1 MNLLSRD
8 KRTIKEMRLL
18 FFILLSLILSSGK
31 FFAQDNV
38 KKIREN
44 RDKTLREIEYANRLL
59 IETQGKT
66 KESLNEVSLI
76 NHKLNKR
83 KEYLVGIEVEVSVL
97 DKTID
102 ENQIVIHSLENE
114 IDKLKRLYAR
124 MIVNGYKNQSNHYLV
139 MYFLASENLNQLY
152 RRMRTI
158 KLFNSYLK
166 KKHLELS
173 ELKKEYIQKNTEL
186 LKLKS
191 EKDDLAKKAK
201 KETIIIQQEVNQK
214 NTLVKQLKKRQK
226 EIEEEIRNKEN
237 TAKKLENELKRIID
251 EERKKVKTSGSKER
265 MTPAEKIISS
275 DFEKNAGRLPWPTQ
289 KGVITGQYGEHQH
302 PDYKSVT
309 IRNDGIYIATTKGEY
324 ARSIF
329 KGVVSR
335 VFSIPGENYTVII
348 KHGQFYSLYHNLINV
363 SVKAGQNV
371 DIKENIGKVFTNDKT
386 KETVLYFQIWKE
398 TERRDPELWLA
409 PL

>member
-124 MIVNGYKNQSNHYLV
+124 MIVNGYKNQSKHYLV

>member
-1 MNLLSRD
+1 
-8 KRTIKEMRLL
+8 MRLV
-18 FFILLSLILSSGK
+18 ILICLLVVLIPDQL
-31 FFAQDNV
+31 FAQDNA
-38 KKIREN
+38 KKLREN
-44 RDKTLREIEYANRLL
+44 RDKTLKEIEYANRLL

-66 KESLNEVSLI
+66 KESLNEVNLI

-83 KEYLVGIEVEVSVL
+83 RQYLVGIEVEMSVL
-97 DKTID
+97 DQTID
-102 ENQIVIHSLENE
+102 ENQVTISGIEHE
-114 IDKLKRLYAR
+114 IEKLKRLYAL
-124 MIVNGYKNQSNHYLV
+124 MIVNAYKNQSKQFGI

-152 RRMRTI
+152 KRISTI

-173 ELKKEYIQKNTEL
+173 RLKADYLERNEKL
-186 LKLKS
+186 RKLKE
-191 EKDDLAKKAK
+191 EKDVLAGNAK
-201 KETIIIQQEVNQK
+201 RETLIILQEVNQK
-214 NTLVKQLKKRQK
+214 KKLVDQLKKKQK
-226 EIEEEIRNKEN
+226 EIEDEIRNKER
-237 TAKKLENELKRIID
+237 TAKKLESELKRIID
-251 EERKKVKTSGSKER
+251 EERRKIKTSGSKER
-265 MTPAEKIISS
+265 MTPAERIISS

-289 KGVITGQYGEHQH
+289 KGVITGKYGEHQH
-302 PDYKSVT
+302 PDYKFVK
-309 IRNDGIYIATTKGEY
+309 IRNDGIYIATSSGEY

-329 KGVVSR
+329 KGIVSR

-348 KHGQFYSLYHNLINV
+348 KHGQFYSLYHNLVNV

-371 DIKENIGKVFTNDKT
+371 DIKESIGRVYTNDKT

>member
-1 MNLLSRD
+1 MKVVFAIGLL
-8 KRTIKEMRLL
+8 LVLAVYPL
-18 FFILLSLILSSGK
+18 FG
-31 FFAQDNV
+31 QDNA
-38 KKIREN
+38 KKIRES
-44 RDKTLREIEYANRLL
+44 RDKTLQEIEYANKLL

-66 KESLNEVSLI
+66 KESLNEVTLI

-83 KEYLVGIEVEVSVL
+83 KEFLVGVEVEMSVL
-97 DKTID
+97 DQAIE
-102 ENQIVIHSLENE
+102 ENQMTIYGVEKE
-114 IDKLKRLYAR
+114 IEKLKQLYAK
-124 MIVNGYKNQSNHYLV
+124 MVLNGYKNQSKQFV
-139 MYFLASENLNQLY
+139 IMYFLASENLNQLY
-152 RRMRTI
+152 RRIRTI
-158 KLFNSYLK
+158 KLFNSYLR
-166 KKHLELS
+166 KKHAELN
-173 ELKKEYIQKNTEL
+173 ELRADYLNKVEEL
-186 LKLKS
+186 QRLKG
-191 EKDDLAKKAK
+191 EKDILAKKAK
-201 KETIIIQQEVNQK
+201 KETLIIQQEVNQK
-214 NTLVKQLKKRQK
+214 KNLVNQLKKRQK
-226 EIEEEIRNKEN
+226 EIEEEIRNKEK

-251 EERKKVKTSGSKER
+251 EERKKIKSSGSKER

-309 IRNDGIYIATTKGEY
+309 IRNDGIYIATAAGES

-348 KHGQFYSLYHNLINV
+348 KHGQFYSLYHNLTNV
-363 SVKAGQNV
+363 NVKAGQSV

>member
-1 MNLLSRD
+1 
-8 KRTIKEMRLL
+8 MRLL

-124 MIVNGYKNQSNHYLV
+124 MIVNGYKNQSKHYLV

>member
-1 MNLLSRD
+1 MRFVLL
-8 KRTIKEMRLL
+8 ICL
-18 FFILLSLILSSGK
+18 FLGVITEHMA
-31 FFAQDNV
+31 AQDNA

-44 RDKTLREIEYANRLL
+44 RDKALQEIEYANKLL

-66 KESLNEVSLI
+66 KESLNEVNLI

-83 KEYLVGIEVEVSVL
+83 KEYLVGIEVEMSVL
-97 DKTID
+97 DKAIE
-102 ENQIVIHSLENE
+102 ENQFSINGIEKE
-114 IDKLKRLYAR
+114 IDKLNRLYAT
-124 MIVNGYKNQSNHYLV
+124 MIVNGYKNRSKQFV
-139 MYFLASENLNQLY
+139 IMYFLASENLNQLY
-152 RRMRTI
+152 RRVRTV

-166 KKHLELS
+166 RKHLELTGLKMEYLERND
-173 ELKKEYIQKNTEL
+173 ELKKLKN
-186 LKLKS
+186 
-191 EKDDLAKKAK
+191 EKDVLAKKAK
-201 KETIIIQQEVNQK
+201 KETLIIQQEVNQK
-214 NTLVKQLKKRQK
+214 KTLVNQLKKRQK
-226 EIEEEIRNKEN
+226 EIEEEIRNKEK

-251 EERKKVKTSGSKER
+251 EEKRKIKTSGSKER
-265 MTPAEKIISS
+265 MTPAEKIISN

-289 KGVITGQYGEHQH
+289 KGVITGKYGEHQH

-309 IRNDGIYIATTKGEY
+309 IRNDGIYIATSAGEY

-348 KHGQFYSLYHNLINV
+348 KHGQFYSLYHNLVNV
-363 SVKAGQNV
+363 NVKAGQNV

-386 KETVLYFQIWKE
+386 RETVLYFQIWKE

>member
-1 MNLLSRD
+1 
-8 KRTIKEMRLL
+8 MRIL
-18 FFILLSLILSSGK
+18 FVIGLWSVLFSCQLFG
-31 FFAQDNV
+31 QDNA

-44 RDKTLREIEYANRLL
+44 RDKTLQEIEYANKLL

-83 KEYLVGIEVEVSVL
+83 KEFLVGVEVEMSVL
-97 DKTID
+97 DQAIEGNQMTIYGV
-102 ENQIVIHSLENE
+102 EKE
-114 IDKLKRLYAR
+114 IEKLKQLYAK
-124 MIVNGYKNQSNHYLV
+124 MILNGYKNQSKQFV
-139 MYFLASENLNQLY
+139 MMYFLASENLNQLY
-152 RRMRTI
+152 RRIRII
-158 KLFNSYLK
+158 KLFNSYLR
-166 KKHLELS
+166 KKHGELNGLRADYLMKIN
-173 ELKKEYIQKNTEL
+173 ELQR
-186 LKLKS
+186 LKG
-191 EKDDLAKKAK
+191 EKDVLAKKAK
-201 KETIIIQQEVNQK
+201 KETLIIQQEVNQK
-214 NTLVKQLKKRQK
+214 KNLVNQLKKKQK
-226 EIEEEIRNKEN
+226 EIEEEIRNKEK
-237 TAKKLENELKRIID
+237 TAKKLENELKKIID
-251 EERKKVKTSGSKER
+251 EERKKIKSSGSKER

-309 IRNDGIYIATTKGEY
+309 VRNDGIYIATGAGES

-335 VFSIPGENYTVII
+335 VFSIPGENFTVII

-363 SVKAGQNV
+363 SVKAGQSV
-371 DIKENIGKVFTNDKT
+371 DIKENIGRVFTNNNT